1 MPRAV
6 IFLIFLVLVIAALL
20 WFLGTRAQEVP
31 TRTIEVD
38 VNAPANAQ

>member
-6 IFLIFLVLVIAALL
+6 FVMIVMVVVLAALL
-20 WFLGTRAQEVP
+20 WFLGTRAEEVP
-31 TRTIEVD
+31 TRTIEIE